1 MQITR
6 SKILQYLQHN
16 PGKSAGELGRYL
28 EMTTANIRYHLDIL
42 LENEDV
48 QISGQRP
55 AGGAGRP
62 IYLYNLSSQILGGS
76 LPELLEAV
84 FESIKK
90 HPDPD
95 PILEMIASRLADK
108 HLPEKV
114 NLITLYNQA
123 VEYLNSL
130 NYHASWG
137 AHPEGPRVELR
148 HCPYRDL
155 ARTNHL
161 ICQVDQI
168 LLSNLFQIP
177 LILTQKRDFGNNP
190 FSPCIFQTSNSQK
203 EKG

>member
-1 MQITR
+1 MQRTR
-6 SKILQYLQHN
+6 SKILHYLHLN
-16 PGKSAGELGRYL
+16 PGKSAGELGRFL

-42 LENEDV
+42 SDKGDI

-62 IYLYNLSSQILGGS
+62 IYLYNLSSQSLGDNLAG
-76 LPELLEAV
+76 LLEAV
-84 FESIKK
+84 FESIEK

-95 PILEMIASRLADK
+95 SILEMIASRLADK

-114 NLITLYNQA
+114 NRITLYNLA

-137 AHPEGPRVELR
+137 AHLEGPRVELR

-155 ARTNHL
+155 ARTNPL
-161 ICQVDQI
+161 ICQVDQL
-168 LLSNLFQIP
+168 LLSRLFQIS
-177 LILTQKRDFGNNP
+177 LVLNQKRVFGNNP
-190 FSPCIFQTSNSQK
+190 FSPCTFQTSQSQK

>member
-6 SKILQYLQHN
+6 SKILQYLQFN
-16 PGKSAGELGRYL
+16 PGKSAGELGRFL
-28 EMTTANIRYHLDIL
+28 EMTTANIRYHLNIL
-42 LENEDV
+42 LDMGEV

-62 IYLYNLSSQILGGS
+62 IYLYNLSSQTLGDS
-76 LPELLEAV
+76 LPGLLGAI
-84 FESIKK
+84 FESIEK

-95 PILEMIASRLADK
+95 SILEMIASRLADK
-108 HLPEKV
+108 HLPGKV
-114 NLITLYNQA
+114 NRITLYNLA

-137 AHPEGPRVELR
+137 AHPEGTRVELR

-155 ARTNHL
+155 ARTNPL

-168 LLSNLFQIP
+168 LLSKLYQIP
-177 LILTQKRDFGNNP
+177 LILTQKRVFGNNP
-190 FSPCIFQTSNSQK
+190 FSPCIFQISQ
-203 EKG
+203 GS

>member
-6 SKILQYLQHN
+6 SKILHYLQHN
-16 PGKSAGELGRYL
+16 PGKSAGELGRVL

-42 LENEDV
+42 LEGGDV

-62 IYLYNLSSQILGGS
+62 IYLYNLSSQILGDS
-76 LPELLEAV
+76 LPGLLEAV
-84 FESIKK
+84 FKTIEK
-90 HPDPD
+90 HPDPEL
-95 PILEMIASRLADK
+95 ILEMIASRLADK
-108 HLPEKV
+108 HSPEKV
-114 NLITLYNQA
+114 NLITLYNLA
-123 VEYLNSL
+123 VDYLNYL

-137 AHPEGPRVELR
+137 AHSEGPRVELR

-155 ARTNHL
+155 AQTNPI

-168 LLSNLFQIP
+168 LLSRLFQIP
-177 LILTQKRDFGNNP
+177 LTLTQKRVFGNYP
-190 FSPCIFQTSNSQK
+190 FSPCIFQTSQSQK